1 MIRLTD
7 TTVDTV
13 RRITSE
19 LRPIALDEFG
29 LTEAIRWHA
38 QQFQTRTGI
47 IVQCDCPQDVDLNRE
62 QSTAIFRIFQEA
74 LTNILRH
81 AQATR
86 GDIMVKEEAEEF
98 FLQISDNGRGITEDE
113 KSRAQSLGLIGMR
126 ERAHLIGGEVN
137 IEGTE
142 GRGTVITV
150 RVPLSG

>member
-1 MIRLTD
+1 EEESTRIAREIHDELGAALSSLRWDLEDVDEVISESPERSQFAALRQKIEAMIRLTD

-74 LTNILRH
+74 LTNIL
-81 AQATR
+81 
-86 GDIMVKEEAEEF
+86 
-98 FLQISDNGRGITEDE
+98 
-113 KSRAQSLGLIGMR
+113 
-126 ERAHLIGGEVN
+126 
-137 IEGTE
+137 
-142 GRGTVITV
+142 
-150 RVPLSG
+150 